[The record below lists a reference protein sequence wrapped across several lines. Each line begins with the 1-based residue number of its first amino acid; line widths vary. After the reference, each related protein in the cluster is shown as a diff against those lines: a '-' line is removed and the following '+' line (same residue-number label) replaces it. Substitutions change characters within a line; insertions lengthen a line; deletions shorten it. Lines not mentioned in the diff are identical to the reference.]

1 MSDEKKMKLNLRKG
15 YYTKGVKIGEIEYD
29 ENGNIIKKEGKV
41 LSKKQGL
48 KTKFDL
54 IRRLSKQRKIN

>member
-1 MSDEKKMKLNLRKG
+1 MSNEKKMKLNLRKG

-41 LSKKQGL
+41 L
-48 KTKFDL
+48 
-54 IRRLSKQRKIN
+54 RKY